1 MTAKA
6 RNTLPLVKFGEMA
19 QNVTDRVDPA
29 EADGDVYV
37 GLEHLDA
44 ESLKIR
50 RWGTPADV
58 IGQKLRF
65 RKGDIIF
72 GKRRA
77 YQRKLAVAG
86 CNGICSA
93 HAMVVRAKPKVVLPG
108 FLPFLMQSD
117 LFMDRAV
124 EISVGSLSPTINWKT
139 LKVQEFP
146 LPPLSE
152 QRRIAEILWAA
163 DDAAERWISVWDRLQ
178 ETMNGITRAAFQPRV
193 ADTRRGWRCCKLRE
207 AAFVQTGL
215 ALGRRNLP
223 GETRELPYLR
233 VANVQAGHLDLAEM
247 KTVEVPVDEVER
259 YRVQE
264 GDVLLT
270 EGGDFDKLGR
280 GTVWRNEIPDCLH
293 QNHVFCVR
301 ANRDLLVPEF
311 LSYQTSSHYG
321 RSYFLRCAKKTSNL
335 ASVNSTQVKSF
346 PLLLPGL
353 DEQRRFVDSIRPIEE
368 QMDAVQEHL
377 ARLLT
382 VKKAVLETLSA
393 GGLE

>member
-1 MTAKA
+1 M
-6 RNTLPLVKFGEMA
+6 RQEYDRSWPLVKFGDMA

-77 YQRKLAVAG
+77 YQRKLAVAE

-146 LPPLSE
+146 LPPLDE
-152 QRRIAEILWAA
+152 QRRLAELLWAA
-163 DDAAERWISVWDRLQ
+163 DEVVEAWREALVCVDRLADGASYRIFAATNRHTRTASVPELCDQTTVGIVVRPAKWYVDEGVPALRSLNVWPDRFDLSELVELSQEGHEQHEKSRLKTGDVVIVRTGRPGDAAVIPTELDGYNAIDLILCRPGASLDPHYLSRYLNSAAGRRQLEKGTAGTAQKHFNVGSLKKLRIPVLPVEEQ
-178 ETMNGITRAAFQPRV
+178 RAAV
-193 ADTRRGWRCCKLRE
+193 S
-207 AAFVQTGL
+207 
-215 ALGRRNLP
+215 
-223 GETRELPYLR
+223 
-233 VANVQAGHLDLAEM
+233 HLAEI
-247 KTVEVPVDEVER
+247 DDR
-259 YRVQE
+259 RAAIARHIGRVQS
-264 GDVLLT
+264 L
-270 EGGDFDKLGR
+270 
-280 GTVWRNEIPDCLH
+280 RNGL
-293 QNHVFCVR
+293 
-301 ANRDLLVPEF
+301 
-311 LSYQTSSHYG
+311 
-321 RSYFLRCAKKTSNL
+321 L
-335 ASVNSTQVKSF
+335 ASVMGNS
-346 PLLLPGL
+346 
-353 DEQRRFVDSIRPIEE
+353 
-368 QMDAVQEHL
+368 A
-377 ARLLT
+377 
-382 VKKAVLETLSA
+382 
-393 GGLE
+393 